1 MPGGLGNKLKNSFPQ
16 GWKPYY
22 YWYTG
27 GLSFLLG
34 IVAGSFFRVPYFY
47 LYLFLLIALASLFIW
62 PRFLLVKMMAAVVLG
77 VVLGMARWQSAWPA
91 LTTERVEWYQGR
103 EVKLLGIVAAESE
116 QRMDKQKV
124 ILQVKKIDNQL
135 GTGRVLLTLPLF
147 PRYDYGD
154 VLLVKGKIKQPPTFA
169 DFAYDKYLARFN
181 VYAVSYYPQVSRLGE
196 GEGSWL
202 LLRLLDFKEKLV
214 KQVNLLFPEPAAS
227 FLGGLL
233 WGAKRSIPPAVME
246 NFNLTGT
253 THIVAL
259 SGYNIMVLAAIVFW
273 LAPWLGINRRLAYW
287 LVIVVIIFFVII
299 TGLPASVVRAAIMGI
314 LTISAYRFG
323 GGHKIGSIL
332 LLAAVVMCAVNPKI
346 LLYDVGFQLSFLATI
361 GLIYLAPFLQPYF
374 YWLPPKL
381 AVRES
386 VITTLAAIIL
396 TTPLVIYQFGRLSLV
411 ALPANLLILFVIP
424 IIMAV
429 GFVAV
434 VVSFVHFAAGQLLA
448 WSALLLLDYPLVIT
462 EWLAKLPFAA
472 LTVSRLPSWFLLV
485 LYLAILLAIFKLNLS
500 KKTNRV
506 FQSAQKGIY

>member
-1 MPGGLGNKLKNSFPQ
+1 M
-16 GWKPYY
+16 
-22 YWYTG
+22 
-27 GLSFLLG
+27 
-34 IVAGSFFRVPYFY
+34 
-47 LYLFLLIALASLFIW
+47 
-62 PRFLLVKMMAAVVLG
+62 LV
-77 VVLGMARWQSAWPA
+77 Q
-91 LTTERVEWYQGR
+91 
-103 EVKLLGIVAAESE
+103 
-116 QRMDKQKV
+116 
-124 ILQVKKIDNQL
+124 
-135 GTGRVLLTLPLF
+135 
-147 PRYDYGD
+147 
-154 VLLVKGKIKQPPTFA
+154 GKIRQPPAFA

-181 VYAVSYYPQVSRLGE
+181 IYAVSYYPQVSRLGE
-196 GEGSWL
+196 GEGNWL
-202 LLRLLDFKEKLV
+202 LLRLLDFKDKLV

-287 LVIVVIIFFVII
+287 LVIVVIIFFVVI

-332 LLAAVVMCAVNPKI
+332 LLAAVVMCAVNPKV

-361 GLIYLAPFLQPYF
+361 GLIYLAPFLQSYF
-374 YWLPPKL
+374 YWLPHKL
-381 AVRES
+381 ALRES

-396 TTPLVIYQFGRLSLV
+396 TTPLVIYQFGRFSLV
-411 ALPANLLILFVIP
+411 ALPANLFILFVIP

-429 GFVAV
+429 GFLAV

-448 WSALLLLDYPLVIT
+448 WPALLLLDYPLVVT
-462 EWLAKLPFAA
+462 DWLARLPFAA
-472 LTVSRLPSWFLLV
+472 LTVSRLPRWFLLV
-485 LYLAILLAIFKLNLS
+485 SYLVILLIIFKLNLS

>member
-1 MPGGLGNKLKNSFPQ
+1 MPGGLGNKLKNSFSL
-16 GWKPYY
+16 GWRPYY
-22 YWYTG
+22 YWYAG

-34 IVAGSFFRVPYFY
+34 IIIGSFFGASYFY

-62 PRFLLVKMMAAVVLG
+62 PRFLLVKVAAVVVLG
-77 VVLGMARWQSAWPA
+77 VALGIARWQSAWPT
-91 LTTERVEWYQGR
+91 LTLERVEWYQGR
-103 EVKLLGIVAAESE
+103 EVKLLGVVAAESE

-124 ILQVKKIDNQL
+124 ILQVNKINDQP
-135 GTGRVLLTLPLF
+135 GRGRVLLTLPLF

-154 VLLVKGKIKQPPTFA
+154 VLLAKGKIKQPPTFA

-181 VYAVSYYPQVSRLGE
+181 IYAVSYYPQVSKLGE
-196 GEGSWL
+196 GQGSSL
-202 LLRLLDFKEKLV
+202 LLRLLRFKEKLV
-214 KQVNLLFPEPAAS
+214 RRVNLLFPEPTAA

-253 THIVAL
+253 THIIAL

-287 LVIVVIIFFVII
+287 LVIVVIIFFVVI

-323 GGHKIGSIL
+323 GGHKIGIIL
-332 LLAAVVMCAVNPKI
+332 LLAAVAMCAVNPKI

-361 GLIYLAPFLQPYF
+361 GLIYLAPFLQSYF
-374 YWLPPKL
+374 YWLPHKL
-381 AVRES
+381 SVREG

-396 TTPLVIYQFGRLSLV
+396 TTPLVIYQFGRFSLV

-429 GFVAV
+429 GFMAV

-448 WSALLLLDYPLVIT
+448 WLALLLLYYPLIVT
-462 EWLAKLPFAA
+462 DQLAKLPYAA
-472 LTVSRLPSWFLLV
+472 LTFVRAPRWLLLF
-485 LYLAILLAIFKLNLS
+485 LYLIILAVIFKLNLS
-500 KKTNRV
+500 KKSYV
-506 FQSAQKGIY
+506 YQSASKEVN